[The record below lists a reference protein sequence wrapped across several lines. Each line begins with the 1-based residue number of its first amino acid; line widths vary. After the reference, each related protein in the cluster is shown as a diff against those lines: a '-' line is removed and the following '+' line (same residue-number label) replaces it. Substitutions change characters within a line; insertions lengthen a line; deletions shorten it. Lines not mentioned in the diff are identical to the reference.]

1 MECTCNKT
9 KYGSQK
15 EADWDILRIRNK
27 SKRSVVPIRSYRCK
41 SGCWHITSKEDLFKN
56 SEIEMRNN
64 KIASL
69 EEEIKK
75 LREENAS
82 LKSVDRKEV
91 MLEAKVDQRVKRLN
105 DIASKN
111 GKIIS
116 RLRND
121 NSELIT
127 RIVQLEKLIPKNPS

>member
-15 EADWDILRIRNK
+15 EADWDIARIREK

-56 SEIEMRNN
+56 SEIEIRNN
-64 KIASL
+64 KIALL
-69 EEEIKK
+69 EEEVKK

-105 DIASKN
+105 DIISKN
-111 GKIIS
+111 GKTLS
-116 RLRND
+116 RLRKD

-127 RIVQLEKLIPKNPS
+127 RIVQLEKQVCKTT